1 MNRCLIA
8 YAWLACSAAASAAW
22 AQPAAGRIDR
32 LNAAFLSR
40 LESLPADQAR
50 AVAVIRESWER
61 DYAPEDRAGFVP
73 DALAVLH
80 PTFRRALDA
89 FDASRPEVVAEL
101 LTPLMQSDDPFLRAT
116 AGYYLAR
123 AQIDQGKHEEAEVL
137 LSELTAPAAEIERF
151 TPYAAHLWFLRG
163 FCEASNL
170 RYEQA
175 AASLA
180 VVAERFGD
188 APESVAIG
196 AKQLALEL
204 ERREQ
209 GSLEEVARLLS
220 YAFARLNVADA
231 TPRVRER
238 QDQAVVLLHK
248 LIKEA
253 EDREKAQRGGGGGG
267 SGGQGQKSPGTS
279 PPMGG
284 ADQSSAPEGAGRI
297 GDLHS
302 VDKANPGAMWGKM
315 PPAERE
321 KILQSLRDR
330 FPSRYRQLVE
340 QYYRSLA
347 EQK

>member
-1 MNRCLIA
+1 MNRHFIA
-8 YAWLACSAAASAAW
+8 CVWLACGAAASAAW

-32 LNAAFLSR
+32 LNAAFLAR
-40 LESLPADQAR
+40 LESLHADQAR

-73 DALAVLH
+73 DALAVLY

-89 FDASRPEVVAEL
+89 FDASRPEVVSEL
-101 LTPLMQSDDPFLRAT
+101 LTPLMASDDPFLRAT

-123 AQIDQGKHEEAEVL
+123 ARIDQGRLEEAEVL
-137 LSELTAPAAEIERF
+137 LTELTAPAAEIEQF
-151 TPYAAHLWFLRG
+151 TPYAAHVWFLRG

-170 RYEQA
+170 RYEPA
-175 AASLA
+175 AKSLA
-180 VVAERFGD
+180 VVAAEFGD
-188 APESVAIG
+188 APESVANG

-209 GSLEEVARLLS
+209 GNLAEVSSLLS
-220 YAFARLNVADA
+220 YAFARLHVADA

-238 QDQAVVLLHK
+238 QDQAVALLDK

-253 EDREKAQRGGGGGG
+253 EDREKSQCGGGG
-267 SGGQGQKSPGTS
+267 SGGGQGQKSPGTT
-279 PPMGG
+279 PPKGG

-302 VDKANPGAMWGKM
+302 VDKANPGEMWGKM